1 MTINRKT
8 RIQNKMN
15 QLRTRAEICMAEIR
29 RRNMK
34 ERDNEE

>member
-15 QLRTRAEICMAEIR
+15 QLRIIADICMAEIR
-29 RRNMK
+29 KRNMLK
-34 ERDNEE
+34 ERKM